1 MRIIQIYITN
11 TILHYIIYDAIQRG
25 WIEQMVLIFA
35 GINTKIVTGRSSPVP
50 PIWNFPKVTHI
61 LEDLFL
67 WLIIIFKDL
76 RDKGKGFQHIGRK
89 RRLFHILLCLLHL
102 FCFCCSHT
110 GAFTRLSQTSFI
122 LFILSSAISINH
134 NTLSCIRSVNN
145 IHVNQLYSP
154 LNNIGMLT
162 HEHMTSFYLGNL
174 FRGKKSNKI
183 KNILLRP
190 RRLTTRSLHDKYI
203 NNRHYI
209 SSFYYYHIFASSW
222 HGIIIG
228 NIVVPKMSCISHLN
242 S

>member
-1 MRIIQIYITN
+1 M
-11 TILHYIIYDAIQRG
+11 
-25 WIEQMVLIFA
+25 
-35 GINTKIVTGRSSPVP
+35 
-50 PIWNFPKVTHI
+50 
-61 LEDLFL
+61 
-67 WLIIIFKDL
+67 
-76 RDKGKGFQHIGRK
+76 
-89 RRLFHILLCLLHL
+89 CLLNL

-110 GAFTRLSQTSFI
+110 GAFARLSQTNLI

-134 NTLSCIRSVNN
+134 TTLSCIRSVNK

-154 LNNIGMLT
+154 LDNLGMLT

-228 NIVVPKMSCISHLN
+228 HIVVPKMSCISHLN